1 MNENM
6 TMRPDIF
13 RLDTLRPD
21 TLSRTRQRMNKLE
34 A

>member
-1 MNENM
+1 MNESM
-6 TMRPDIF
+6 AMQPGIF

-21 TLSRTRQRMNKLE
+21 TFSRIRQRMNKLE